1 MKNDH
6 AALKYQILL
15 MLQQNGPLTETE
27 ITHRLADII
36 GMDEE
41 ELDECYE
48 NRPNDKVFYKCVAI
62 DEQDLKAAGLVEF
75 SGNYGLSITD
85 IGARALVDNE
95 KTRRIEYDYLLQFK
109 EMIKGTKILDYS
121 DIKYGILRV
130 NSGEIAE
137 NLPVYYY
144 PIFIRDVNNPE
155 VEDEKKHMHLS
166 VRNRIDGFT
175 AIYKRNK
182 VKIGDTIEMGL
193 MREEINNETK
203 YILKVSFRKGKD
215 AREEVADNVDKHL
228 KELKETIIATQDM
241 IKKLEFFFYKNEINV
256 RAEIVERILKVLDWS
271 FPAVQ
276 REQKGRGSIKV
287 DFALY
292 KPEGKYKKCKALIEV
307 KSMDTIIDKDDSN
320 LQLMQYLKD
329 ERFSSVPVGILTN
342 GRTWI
347 IYDRKGN
354 EIKRTDIV
362 SNEIKEEILPFFN
375 CLHFDEIEN
384 LENMEHSPSP
394 HFKHESSKEIEISFK
409 KSGSIRSKNASEVF
423 REFIRKKIDDNGCI
437 VDKVLELQNNNYFS
451 IEILSK
457 KGDKINKCKTTNGET
472 WYINVDTNTDRKL
485 MIIKQ
490 IISEAK
496 IEAEIIGGSTDFQ

>member
-1 MKNDH
+1 M
-6 AALKYQILL
+6 KYQILL

-48 NRPNDKVFYKCVAI
+48 NRPNGKVFYKSVAI
-62 DEQDLKAAGLVEF
+62 DEQDLRAAGLVEF
-75 SGNYGLSITD
+75 SGNYGLCITD

-109 EMIKGTKILDYS
+109 VMFKGSKALDYS

-137 NLPVYYY
+137 NLPVYHY

-182 VKIGDTIEMGL
+182 VKIGDIIEMGL
-193 MREEINNETK
+193 TRVEINNETK
-203 YILKVSFRKGKD
+203 YILKVSFRKRKV
-215 AREEVADNVDKHL
+215 AREEVADYVDKHL

-292 KPEGKYKKCKALIEV
+292 KPEGKYK
-307 KSMDTIIDKDDSN
+307 
-320 LQLMQYLKD
+320 
-329 ERFSSVPVGILTN
+329 
-342 GRTWI
+342 
-347 IYDRKGN
+347 
-354 EIKRTDIV
+354 
-362 SNEIKEEILPFFN
+362 
-375 CLHFDEIEN
+375 
-384 LENMEHSPSP
+384 
-394 HFKHESSKEIEISFK
+394 
-409 KSGSIRSKNASEVF
+409 
-423 REFIRKKIDDNGCI
+423 
-437 VDKVLELQNNNYFS
+437 
-451 IEILSK
+451 
-457 KGDKINKCKTTNGET
+457 
-472 WYINVDTNTDRKL
+472 
-485 MIIKQ
+485 
-490 IISEAK
+490 
-496 IEAEIIGGSTDFQ
+496 